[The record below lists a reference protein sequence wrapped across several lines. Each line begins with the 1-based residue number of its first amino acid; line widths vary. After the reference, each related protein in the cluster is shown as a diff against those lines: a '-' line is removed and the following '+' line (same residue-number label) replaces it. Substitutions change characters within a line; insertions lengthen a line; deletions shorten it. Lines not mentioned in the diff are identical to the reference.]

1 MGLGDAREG
10 RQSGFQAHQQDIY
23 SNGTKASCAQVWGF
37 APSINAAKPVISH
50 TLNGICRILITGDDN
65 FVDVVRSLELARQAC
80 NQPKL
85 YGKDFYA
92 KKSTVK
98 NFDWRPFAL
107 RVLAGGHHV
116 HP

>member
-1 MGLGDAREG
+1 M
-10 RQSGFQAHQQDIY
+10 
-23 SNGTKASCAQVWGF
+23 WGF
-37 APSINAAKPVISH
+37 APSINALEGISRIVIA
-50 TLNGICRILITGDDN
+50 RDDTS
-65 FVDVVRSLELARQAC
+65 VEVIRSLELARQAC
-80 NQPKL
+80 KQPKL